1 MPRTVFSRR
10 VRRLVGWNAGL
21 ALVGLAL
28 VAAGG
33 ETWFRLT
40 APFGTNH
47 APRRFV
53 PRAGHLLQPDTE
65 VRATNMADFWAV
77 SRTNSLGFADR
88 EPPPPASAAA
98 GCHVTVIGD
107 SFVEAQDVPIAAKVQ
122 VRLEELAARRL
133 PRLRVTTSAFGLR
146 ATGQVG
152 QIPFYDEFARHLHPR
167 LAVLVFVDND
177 FLENSPLLS
186 SMLFPGHHPSPET
199 VTTAFAE
206 RAADGAIRLRPPSP
220 PAPERPRRAGGNSWL
235 LAWMRLQW
243 ARHPFRVW
251 LIRQWMTYPFIRQAR
266 HLVLGAPETTPAWLA
281 YAERLSRRPRYASA
295 VEDLQSARYR
305 PPTGNG
311 EENGAEILGPGS
323 FYTTAW
329 GVRGNI
335 LRAVLEE
342 DPKPVFQDALDF
354 TAFALDEFKARAD
367 RDGAALVVLTTYS
380 IGSRNSRAFVVLDDL
395 ARARGIP
402 VLNQHD
408 HIVRAG
414 ADPRDARWPHD
425 GHWSPAGHR
434 WAAEMLVEHLERN
447 PAVCG
452 RGAADGDG
460 ATGAGRSL
468 REAGGEETAGAGP
481 VPAAGAGSASRR
493 ARRAGAASGPGR
505 TRDAGRR
512 ALRRSASR
520 AARP

>member
-1 MPRTVFSRR
+1 MPGIVFSRRVRRLVSRSDRPPQRPGRRTVFSRR

-21 ALVGLAL
+21 TLLGLAL

-40 APFGTNH
+40 APFGRNR
-47 APRRFV
+47 APVRFV
-53 PRAGHLLQPDTE
+53 PGVGPLLQPDAE
-65 VRATNMADFWAV
+65 VRATNMTDFWTV

-88 EPPPPASAAA
+88 EPPPPERAAA

-107 SFVEAQDVPIAAKVQ
+107 SFVEAQEVPIAAKVQ

-146 ATGQVG
+146 GTGQVG
-152 QIPFYDEFARHLHPR
+152 QIPLYDEFARRLHPR

-186 SMLFPGHHPSPET
+186 SMLFSGHPSPET
-199 VTTAFAE
+199 RATAFAE
-206 RAADGAIRLRPPSP
+206 RAADGTLRLRPPSP
-220 PAPERPRRAGGNSWL
+220 PPVPGRPRDTGGESRL
-235 LAWMRLQW
+235 LAWTRLQW
-243 ARHPFRVW
+243 SRHPLRLW
-251 LIRQWMTYPFIRQAR
+251 LIRQWTAYPFIRQAR
-266 HLVLGAPETTPAWLA
+266 NVVLGDPETPPAWLA
-281 YAERLSRRPRYASA
+281 SAERLSRRPRYASA

-305 PPTGNG
+305 PAAESDAGS
-311 EENGAEILGPGS
+311 GAEILGPGS
-323 FYTTAW
+323 FYTAAW

-342 DPKPVFQDALDF
+342 DPKPVFRDALDF

-367 RDGAALVVLTTYS
+367 RDGASLVVLTTYS
-380 IGSRNSRAFVVLDDL
+380 IGSGNSRAFVVLDDL

-408 HIVRAG
+408 HILRAG
-414 ADPRDARWPHD
+414 ADPQDARWSRD
-425 GHWSPAGHR
+425 GHWNPAGHR

-452 RGAADGDG
+452 REAADGDG
-460 ATGAGRSL
+460 SYRRRDASPG
-468 REAGGEETAGAGP
+468 GGE
-481 VPAAGAGSASRR
+481 
-493 ARRAGAASGPGR
+493 
-505 TRDAGRR
+505 
-512 ALRRSASR
+512 
-520 AARP
+520 